1 MVFTMPEQKQAS
13 TELPGFSLPKIF
25 ATISKRG
32 AWKAMDDE
40 EMGPHVHLF
49 YLLIMVF
56 VIAVIIGIV
65 VFLI

>member
-1 MVFTMPEQKQAS
+1 MPENKGTS
-13 TELPGFSLPKIF
+13 TELPGFSIPKIF

-40 EMGPHVHLF
+40 AMGPHVHLF

-56 VIAVIIGIV
+56 VIAVVIGIV
-65 VFLI
+65 VMAI

>member
-1 MVFTMPEQKQAS
+1 MPENKDAS
-13 TELPGFSLPKIF
+13 SQLPSFSLPKIF

-32 AWKAMDDE
+32 PWKAMDDE

-56 VIAVIIGIV
+56 IIAVVIGIV
-65 VFLI
+65 VMVI

>member
-1 MVFTMPEQKQAS
+1 MPENKSAPS
-13 TELPGFSLPKIF
+13 ELPRFSLPKIF

-56 VIAVIIGIV
+56 VIAVVIGIV
-65 VFLI
+65 VMVI

>member
-1 MVFTMPEQKQAS
+1 MPVNKAES
-13 TELPGFSLPKIF
+13 TELPKFSIPKIF

-40 EMGPHVHLF
+40 AMGPHVHLF

-65 VFLI
+65 VMLI

>member
-1 MVFTMPEQKQAS
+1 MPENKAS
-13 TELPGFSLPKIF
+13 PTQLPGFSIPKIF
-25 ATISKRG
+25 STISKRG

-56 VIAVIIGIV
+56 IITVIIGIV
-65 VFLI
+65 VMAI